1 MLGLDYPELCLSFD
15 AVFYDIV
22 ATMREDHDKMEEIL
36 EVQGDEF
43 PEDKKTLQ
51 KTIEELGKLNL
62 STDEMI
68 GACFL
73 TALKV
78 IEINNLA
85 IHKQL
90 EKAGLFL

>member
-22 ATMREDHDKMEEIL
+22 ATMREDHDKIEGIL
-36 EVQGDEF
+36 GVHRDEF
-43 PEDKKTLQ
+43 TEEKKTLQ
-51 KTIEELGKLNL
+51 KAIEELGKLNL
-62 STDEMI
+62 STEDMI

-85 IHKQL
+85 IQKQL
-90 EKAGLFL
+90 EKAGLSL

>member
-22 ATMREDHDKMEEIL
+22 ATMREDHDKIEDIL
-36 EVQGDEF
+36 GVHRDEF
-43 PEDKKTLQ
+43 TEEKKTLQ
-51 KTIEELGKLNL
+51 KTIEKLGKLNL
-62 STDEMI
+62 STEDMI

-78 IEINNLA
+78 IEINNIA
-85 IHKQL
+85 IQKQL
-90 EKAGLFL
+90 EKAGLSL

>member
-22 ATMREDHDKMEEIL
+22 ATMREDNDKIEEIL
-36 EVQGDEF
+36 RVQGDEF

-68 GACFL
+68 GAYFL
-73 TALKV
+73 TTLKI
-78 IEINNLA
+78 IETNNLA
-85 IHKQL
+85 IQKQL
-90 EKAGLFL
+90 EKAGLYL

>member
-15 AVFYDIV
+15 AIFYDIV
-22 ATMREDHDKMEEIL
+22 ATMREDHDKMEEVL
-36 EVQGDEF
+36 GVQGDEF
-43 PEDKKTLQ
+43 PEYKKTLQ

-90 EKAGLFL
+90 EKAGLSL

>member
-22 ATMREDHDKMEEIL
+22 ATMREDHDKIEEIL
-36 EVQGDEF
+36 GVQGDEF

-51 KTIEELGKLNL
+51 KTIGELGKLNL

-68 GACFL
+68 GAYFL
-73 TALKV
+73 TTLKI
-78 IEINNLA
+78 IETNNLA
-85 IHKQL
+85 IQKQL
-90 EKAGLFL
+90 EKAGLYL

>member
-15 AVFYDIV
+15 TVFYDIV
-22 ATMREDHDKMEEIL
+22 ATMREDHDKIEDIL
-36 EVQGDEF
+36 GVQGDEF
-43 PEDKKTLQ
+43 SEDKKTLQ
-51 KTIEELGKLNL
+51 KTIEEFGKLNL

-85 IHKQL
+85 IQKQL
-90 EKAGLFL
+90 EKAGLSL

>member
-22 ATMREDHDKMEEIL
+22 ATMREDHDKIEDIL
-36 EVQGDEF
+36 GVQGDEF
-43 PEDKKTLQ
+43 PEGKKTLR

-62 STDEMI
+62 STDDMI

-73 TALKV
+73 TTLKV

-85 IHKQL
+85 IQKQL
-90 EKAGLFL
+90 EKAGLSL